1 MYEAVNLV
9 YKVLIPIYEH
19 HRDCKKLASIHGKLQ
34 DAFMNIAKQVSH
46 MDFHMHLIYNY
57 HSQEGCACHIIF
69 GCNRLC
75 NLCRNLLC
83 VLADVFAVMSYNCK
97 VNTSV
102 FVVLLQVHLVNFF
115 KYSKS

>member
-1 MYEAVNLV
+1 MLINRKDVKHFKQHVLCCMKAGMYEAVNLV

-57 HSQEGCACHIIF
+57 HSQEGCVCH
-69 GCNRLC
+69 
-75 NLCRNLLC
+75 
-83 VLADVFAVMSYNCK
+83 
-97 VNTSV
+97 
-102 FVVLLQVHLVNFF
+102 
-115 KYSKS
+115 